1 MSNESEPL
9 ATVLALAGV
18 EPAEAELV
26 PMATAFGTTRE
37 NAALVYSVTAARY
50 EEPGLIFSARP

>member
-1 MSNESEPL
+1 MTNESDRL

-26 PMATAFGTTRE
+26 PMATAFATARE
-37 NAALVYSVTAARY
+37 NAALVHSVSAARY
-50 EEPGLIFSARP
+50 DEPGLIFSARP

>member
-1 MSNESEPL
+1 MSNESDPL
-9 ATVLALAGV
+9 ATVLALAGI

-26 PMATAFGTTRE
+26 PMATAFVTARE
-37 NAALVYSVTAARY
+37 NAALVYSVTSARY

>member
-1 MSNESEPL
+1 MSPDSETL

-18 EPAEAELV
+18 EPAEAELA
-26 PMATAFGTTRE
+26 PMAAAFATARE
-37 NAALVYSVTAARY
+37 NAALVHAVTAARY